1 MAQRDELTA
10 FRKYMDL
17 YGGSSVLLVDTY
29 DSVAA
34 IELIVGAGFRPAA
47 VRLDSGDLAG
57 LSQVVRA
64 RLDAGGLT
72 ETKILVSGDLDEH
85 RIAEL
90 ISSGAPI
97 DGFGVGTALSTVADA
112 SSLSGVYKLVEIERD
127 DLMMPLVKLSAG
139 KETLP
144 ASKQIWRLSDVGGSI
159 RDVVGLATEDG
170 PIGGEPLLEQ
180 VIHDGLP
187 VKRSCSMAVLRER
200 CTKAVRKLPA
210 AVRLRRDPAVYPVAS
225 SEELR
230 QLVVRVRTALLGR
243 KRVDGSPFS

>member
-1 MAQRDELTA
+1 M
-10 FRKYMDL
+10 
-17 YGGSSVLLVDTY
+17 LVDTY

-112 SSLSGVYKLVEIERD
+112 SSIMSQECMRSGAISGKQHLPAYRDHSTIREPDRWQVLTTIDLVLVPGHDSSLVIELAHPPR
-127 DLMMPLVKLSAG
+127 MPL
-139 KETLP
+139 P
-144 ASKQIWRLSDVGGSI
+144 DRLV
-159 RDVVGLATEDG
+159 AQDG
-170 PIGGEPLLEQ
+170 
-180 VIHDGLP
+180 V
-187 VKRSCSMAVLRER
+187 
-200 CTKAVRKLPA
+200 
-210 AVRLRRDPAVYPVAS
+210 
-225 SEELR
+225 EL
-230 QLVVRVRTALLGR
+230 G
-243 KRVDGSPFS
+243 